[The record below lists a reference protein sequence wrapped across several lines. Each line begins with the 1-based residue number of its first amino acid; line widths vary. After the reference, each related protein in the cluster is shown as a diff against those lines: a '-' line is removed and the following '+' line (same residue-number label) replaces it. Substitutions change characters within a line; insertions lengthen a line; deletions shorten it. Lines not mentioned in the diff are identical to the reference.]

1 MVFYNYH
8 CLFDLGSS
16 ILLCS
21 SNPIAFF
28 RISPFNIKIFQKKTI
43 PYGSKFSGCHMQDEF
58 GRRWWNT
65 ELKARCWFE
74 APGEITTFTQSD
86 STEKYQV
93 TAIYCWLCRYAHPP
107 IAHNSWDAF
116 SSAVR
121 PICAPN
127 PAGVGQASPWAQMPT
142 SGDWFKPCF
151 FWGVANPAQR
161 RMCQHQFNINSL

>member
-21 SNPIAFF
+21 SNPIVFLGF
-28 RISPFNIKIFQKKTI
+28 HHSTSRFSKKTI

-127 PAGVGQASPWAQMPT
+127 PAGAGQASPWAQMPT
-142 SGDWFKPCF
+142 STDWFKPCF
-151 FWGVANPAQR
+151 FWGYSESSAKTHVPAPI
-161 RMCQHQFNINSL
+161 HINSL